1 MPVNRSQRLPVFC
14 SAVPTVVVGER
25 RFPDDGCP
33 VACIGIQ
40 APYDVTSEERSGS
53 TLQVGKESQTR
64 NRRGVC
70 GVIRVW
76 YDTGM
81 TATAAGRIDNDAGN

>member
-1 MPVNRSQRLPVFC
+1 MPVNRSQRLPVFR
-14 SAVPTVVVGER
+14 SAIPIVVVIER
-25 RFPDDGCP
+25 RFPNDGCP
-33 VACIGIQ
+33 VECRSIQ
-40 APYDVTSEERSGS
+40 APCDATGEGRSGR

-64 NRRGVC
+64 NRRGGC